1 MALRGREAA
10 ASVPSPLQFTS
21 GVSQEQQRPVKNRKD
36 QQNHRHHYLS
46 AAGSADR
53 ARITPMAEHKH
64 PGSNSPQQN
73 ADQRRTG
80 NPPTKTKKSDAPAA
94 NTPKSPADLAIPPDN

>member
-1 MALRGREAA
+1 
-10 ASVPSPLQFTS
+10 
-21 GVSQEQQRPVKNRKD
+21 VKNRKD
-36 QQNHRHHYLS
+36 QQNHRHHHLS

-94 NTPKSPADLAIPPDN
+94 NTPKSPADLAIPPDNLTPRTTNKPQRRSPGVTPKHM